1 MTTGQVLFG
10 LILVVLGIL
19 LIMDNVDLIDIDFG
33 VIWPLVLVFA
43 GVYII
48 LKEFETSKRRRQ
60 LTGQGEEVK

>member
-19 LIMDNVDLIDIDFG
+19 LILDNVDLIDIDFG
-33 VIWPLVLVFA
+33 VIWPLALVFT
-43 GVYII
+43 GLYIL

-60 LTGQGEEVK
+60 LTGEGEKVE